1 MNNKEKLTEATIKAL
16 EGKLQEDNSVTQ
28 KNGYNLIG
36 DVDGYKITKNGKLV
50 KSFGRVDKQTALAD
64 FDEFIDDN
72 LESKQKTM
80 ADKFTP
86 TIDIHI
92 DLSKLGENFTDNA
105 KQVLRD
111 LLNDLDNTTGLIG
124 GRKDLKYQNKI
135 VGHYNC
141 DILS

>member
-111 LLNDLDNTTGLIG
+111 LLNDLDNNVGLIG

>member
-1 MNNKEKLTEATIKAL
+1 MNKKEKLTEATMLAL

-50 KSFGRVDKQTALAD
+50 KSFGRVDRQTALAD

-111 LLNDLDNTTGLIG
+111 LLNDLDNNVGLIG

>member
-1 MNNKEKLTEATIKAL
+1 MNNKEKLTEATLLAL
-16 EGKLQEDNSVTQ
+16 QNKLQEDNNVTS
-28 KNGYNLIG
+28 KDGYNLTG
-36 DVDGYKITKNGKLV
+36 DVDGYKITKNGKLI

-64 FDEFIDDN
+64 FDEFLNDN

-124 GRKDLKYQNKI
+124 GRKELKYQDKV

-141 DILS
+141 DTLS

>member
-124 GRKDLKYQNKI
+124 GRKDLKYQDKI

>member
-1 MNNKEKLTEATIKAL
+1 MKEKMNLTEATLLAL
-16 EGKLQEDNSVTQ
+16 QNKLQEDSTVTS
-28 KNGYNLIG
+28 KDGYNLTG
-36 DVDGYKITKNGKLV
+36 DVDGYKITKNGKLI

-64 FDEFIDDN
+64 FDEFLNDN

-124 GRKDLKYQNKI
+124 GRKELKYQDKV

-141 DILS
+141 DTLS